1 MDYHTLEQ
9 KLVNQDFPFLLE
21 SSSWAEVAMIMVKF
35 DTEEAPLEEA
45 PFVFSYREIEYR
57 DTGYDVQPGVK

>member
-1 MDYHTLEQ
+1 VDYHTLEQ

-35 DTEEAPLEEA
+35 DTEEAP
-45 PFVFSYREIEYR
+45 FVFSYREIEYR